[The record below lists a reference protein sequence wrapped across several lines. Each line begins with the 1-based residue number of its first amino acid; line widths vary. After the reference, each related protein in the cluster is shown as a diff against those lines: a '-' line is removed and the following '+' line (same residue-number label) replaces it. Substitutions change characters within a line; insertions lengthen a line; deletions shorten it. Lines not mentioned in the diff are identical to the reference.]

1 MSDACGVLEQTLNTV
16 DGPIDVSL
24 IVNPTIEDV
33 LVAEVE
39 IQAMA
44 ILNKD
49 GSADNR
55 QVSYDIRD
63 FLIRLGINR

>member
-1 MSDACGVLEQTLNTV
+1 MSSARVSLDQTINTV
-16 DGPIDVSL
+16 NGPFDVSF

-44 ILNKD
+44 IVNQD